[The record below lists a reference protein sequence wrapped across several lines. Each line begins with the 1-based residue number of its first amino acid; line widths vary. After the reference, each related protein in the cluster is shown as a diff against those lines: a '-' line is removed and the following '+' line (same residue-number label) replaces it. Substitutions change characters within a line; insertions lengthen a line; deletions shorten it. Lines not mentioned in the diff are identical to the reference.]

1 VINWTVLYYVGKNP
15 RDNLL
20 VLLGEGFDPASV
32 SNGNRVTYGAICST
46 LRYYFTTFEM
56 KWCSPTVCDVTLAL
70 LTEFAD
76 KPADVLLL
84 RLPIL
89 WGVTLALLTEFADKP
104 LVACAPT

>member
-1 VINWTVLYYVGKNP
+1 VPGNILGYLQQFTILLYYLRNE
-15 RDNLL
+15 
-20 VLLGEGFDPASV
+20 VLF
-32 SNGNRVTYGAICST
+32 
-46 LRYYFTTFEM
+46 
-56 KWCSPTVCDVTLAL
+56 PTICDVTLAL

-104 LVACAPT
+104 ADVLLLRLPILWGVTLALLTGFADKPFDTCAET

>member
-1 VINWTVLYYVGKNP
+1 VV
-15 RDNLL
+15 
-20 VLLGEGFDPASV
+20 F
-32 SNGNRVTYGAICST
+32 
-46 LRYYFTTFEM
+46 
-56 KWCSPTVCDVTLAL
+56 PTICDVTLAL

-104 LVACAPT
+104 LVTCAETKLSSSLSPPNMNSNVKIRIKNILFMTLIFGADNRTTRITN